1 GNKEREK
8 GKKAYLEKP
17 SDDELRRGDAERR
30 GDDGAGIGDWW
41 LDEGFVILIMLGS
54 EWSSYELED
63 IVWDEFGESDDHIVP
78 RPGSGQENACAD
90 HVDCTKRP
98 CLELENPTE
107 GGTDDTVS
115 VNVND
120 FDAENGGLYPGTKKE
135 PPTPSIETSGWP
147 ENVLN
152 DPYSTEDADKVE
164 LLAEGK
170 NKLSGNEEGALI
182 DEFSDGDPILRTR
195 DSMNYSDL
203 CAFSLTDISPTD
215 TDLELFGSE
224 LEDKESSNFLG
235 YGWPNIGNF
244 DDVDKMFRNCDATF
258 GQQSA
263 DNADDQAWASSSSL
277 RTDGTD
283 AKLVF
288 RSSDLDMFPLKNE
301 KEHDGAD
308 DLDKQTYPSYGEN
321 LNRDSEVG
329 RAAQSEK
336 VDGQRKLFKSQSQ
349 FEGKRSEA
357 SLERARAA
365 SHASG
370 HTGENLIASA
380 PPPLISQAYAST
392 VKAQEMQ
399 RWRSDSFRYM
409 DTDMSD
415 MQLGYSYNS
424 DQVLVQGLP
433 FIKPEVQSHVS
444 LPYNVPGDASHHR
457 KALHRSRDP
466 SPKPPGMTPEE
477 KIEKLRRRQKMR
489 AALSMMQ
496 QQSGFDCQTKLA
508 DQAPVQVKPEG
519 VHNEVRDQ
527 TKAEMQSL
535 ENSALEVDSATQES
549 SCMSSM
555 LTEDSS
561 LEEACLCQLQD
572 VITQLN
578 NKTKLCIRDSLY
590 RLARSA
596 MQRHNVG
603 DANSCSKIS
612 RDKNESLGM
621 DGHGTH
627 EKLQSERCEGL
638 INMETVTNPI
648 DRAVAHLLFH
658 KPPDV
663 SAKPLNG
670 LLPLESHITA
680 NIQKSWMSHVFA
692 HCSGQPNHS
701 LPSIHNDLN
710 KQGHHLSSRSV
721 SPKEQARPIS

>member
-1 GNKEREK
+1 
-8 GKKAYLEKP
+8 
-17 SDDELRRGDAERR
+17 
-30 GDDGAGIGDWW
+30 
-41 LDEGFVILIMLGS
+41 MLGS

-78 RPGSGQENACAD
+78 RPGSGLENACAG
-90 HVDCTKRP
+90 HVDCTKKP

-135 PPTPSIETSGWP
+135 PLTPSIETSSWP

-170 NKLSGNEEGALI
+170 NKLSGNEERALI
-182 DEFSDGDPILRTR
+182 DEFSDGDPILRNR

-224 LEDKESSNFLG
+224 LEDKESSSFLG

-308 DLDKQTYPSYGEN
+308 DLDKQTYPSYGEK
-321 LNRDSEVG
+321 LNRDSEVE
-329 RAAQSEK
+329 RATQREK
-336 VDGQRKLFKSQSQ
+336 QVDGQRTLFKSQSQ

-365 SHASG
+365 THASD

-380 PPPLISQAYAST
+380 SPPLISQAYAST
-392 VKAQEMQ
+392 VKAPEMQ

-444 LPYNVPGDASHHR
+444 LPYNVPGGASRHR

-466 SPKPPGMTPEE
+466 SPKHPGMTPEE

-496 QQSGFDCQTKLA
+496 QQTGFVCQTQLA
-508 DQAPVQVKPEG
+508 DQAPPVQVKPEG
-519 VHNEVRDQ
+519 IHNEVRGQ

-535 ENSALEVDSATQES
+535 ENSALEIDSATQES

-603 DANSCSKIS
+603 DANSCCKGS

-621 DGHGTH
+621 DGHATQ

-670 LLPLESHITA
+670 MLPLESHITA

-692 HCSGQPNHS
+692 YCSGQPNHS

-721 SPKEQARPIS
+721 SPKEQAHPIS